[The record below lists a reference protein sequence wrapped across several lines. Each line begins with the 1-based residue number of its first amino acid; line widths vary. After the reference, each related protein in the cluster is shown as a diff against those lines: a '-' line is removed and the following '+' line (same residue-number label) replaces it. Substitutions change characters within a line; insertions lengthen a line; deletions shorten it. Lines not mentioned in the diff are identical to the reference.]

1 MEQKR
6 VLLTYIE
13 SGMGHITSIR
23 SISDNLKKYYGDKF
37 EILDTYIMNEDKN
50 LKGWEKF
57 IIKQTKNTN
66 RVWGFGNFIFWFL
79 RFMGGLK
86 FMRFVHRTF
95 FASHTN
101 HCLKAFKKYNP
112 DVIVST
118 HYFLTFAGLEY
129 RKKVNPNCKIITYN
143 PDNNVHLWWD
153 NREHL
158 FLVNNQAAFDEAVGI
173 RKFNPSCV
181 EKVSFIARDQI
192 VNANLSRE
200 EYRKKF
206 NLPNQFTA
214 VIADGVYA
222 CGKAEKV
229 LKQLLKI
236 NAPITIIFVAGKNEK
251 LLKKYQK
258 VAQERKN
265 LVVLPFMQ
273 NINEYYKAADVFIT
287 KAGPN
292 AVLDSV
298 FMGTPVLIDLYAH
311 PIEKATTQLFTEKLG
326 VGKAIYKPKKVKE
339 QIEIWLKDNGEL
351 LKFEENC
358 KKVDKFECGGGDFRK
373 FDLQLCSTAAGH

>member
-1 MEQKR
+1 MERKR

-50 LKGWEKF
+50 LKRWEKF

-66 RVWGFGNFIFWFL
+66 RIWGFGSFIFWFL
-79 RFMGGLK
+79 HFMGGLK
-86 FMRFVHRTF
+86 FMRFIHRTV
-95 FASHTN
+95 FAGHTK

-173 RKFNPSCV
+173 RKFNPSSV

-206 NLPNQFTA
+206 NLPEQFTV

-222 CGKAEKV
+222 
-229 LKQLLKI
+229 
-236 NAPITIIFVAGKNEK
+236 
-251 LLKKYQK
+251 
-258 VAQERKN
+258 
-265 LVVLPFMQ
+265 
-273 NINEYYKAADVFIT
+273 
-287 KAGPN
+287 
-292 AVLDSV
+292 
-298 FMGTPVLIDLYAH
+298 
-311 PIEKATTQLFTEKLG
+311 
-326 VGKAIYKPKKVKE
+326 
-339 QIEIWLKDNGEL
+339 
-351 LKFEENC
+351 
-358 KKVDKFECGGGDFRK
+358 
-373 FDLQLCSTAAGH
+373 